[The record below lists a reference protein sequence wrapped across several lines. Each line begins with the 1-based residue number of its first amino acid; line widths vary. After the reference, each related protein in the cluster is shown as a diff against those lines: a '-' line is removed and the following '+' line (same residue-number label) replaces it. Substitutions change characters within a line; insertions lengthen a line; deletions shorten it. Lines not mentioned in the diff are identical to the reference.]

1 MRKLLILSSFVLL
14 FLFYELAIS
23 QYHFSIIPEEL
34 EPENAPGYYDYKG
47 ITHAHTNIGLGSAPP
62 SEVVEAAQEVGLDFL
77 ILTDLNNFNPN
88 REIAGYHRQT
98 LVFVA
103 QQFSYL
109 DSRLIIYDSLNPRT
123 IGTLGEAQMTLA
135 DLLSQSGKDS
145 QQDLIVLAHPFKS
158 GYSWSGAY
166 PSGLDGIEVI
176 NLKSVWRKAWESY
189 KPSFFWSVLIYPF
202 NSQLAFVRLY
212 TEPRDEIQ
220 LWNKLNQTQKAL
232 GFSGAEAT
240 ARTGSISGELYFK
253 FPSYQTS
260 FALSTN
266 HVLLRSELTGDKTKD
281 SQKIMEALSGGQ
293 FYMALDLLGNPKGF
307 SYSLIDGE
315 RILPMG
321 SEVQFKK
328 GMKLSVH
335 LPRKPKVPFEI
346 QVFKDG
352 DHMMSSSSV
361 ESEYEVHGPGV
372 YRVVVRAI
380 PTLPLPDGKRWI
392 SWIYSN
398 PIYVR

>member
-23 QYHFSIIPEEL
+23 QYHFSIIPDEL

-47 ITHAHTNIGLGSAPP
+47 ITHAHTSLGLGSSSP
-62 SEVVEAAQEVGLDFL
+62 SEVVQAAQEVGLDFL
-77 ILTDLNNFNPN
+77 FLTDLNNFNPN
-88 REIAGYHRQT
+88 RDEAGYHRQT

-109 DSRLIIYDSLNPRT
+109 DSRLILYDSMNPKS
-123 IGTLGEAQMTLA
+123 IGTFGEAQMTLT
-135 DLLSQSGKDS
+135 DLLSQSGQDAK
-145 QQDLIVLAHPFKS
+145 QDLIVLAHPFKA

-166 PSGLDGIEVI
+166 PTGLDGIEVI
-176 NLKSVWRKAWESY
+176 NLKSVWQRAWLKY
-189 KPSFFWSVLIYPF
+189 KPSFLWSVLIYPF

-212 TEPRDEIQ
+212 SEPREEIQ
-220 LWNKLNQTQKAL
+220 LWNKLNQTQRAL

-240 ARTGSISGELYFK
+240 ARTGSVGDFYLK

-260 FALSTN
+260 FSLSTN

-281 SQKIMEALSGGQ
+281 SQKIMEALLGGQ

-307 SYSLIDGE
+307 AFSLLEGE
-315 RILPMG
+315 HIYPMG
-321 SEVQFKK
+321 ADVPFKK
-328 GMKLSVH
+328 GMKLSVR
-335 LPRKPKVPFEI
+335 LPRKPKVPFDI
-346 QVFKDG
+346 QVYKDG
-352 DHMMSSSSV
+352 EQMMSASSV
-361 ESEYEVHGPGV
+361 ESEYEVHGAGV
-372 YRVVVRAI
+372 YRIVVRVI

-392 SWIYSN
+392 PWIYSN
-398 PIYVR
+398 PIYIR

>member
-23 QYHFSIIPEEL
+23 QFHFSILPEEL

-47 ITHAHTNIGLGSAPP
+47 ITHAHTSLGLGSANP

-77 ILTDLNNFNPN
+77 FLTDLNNFNPN
-88 REIAGYHRQT
+88 RDIAGYHRQT

-109 DSRLIIYDSLNPRT
+109 DSRLIVYDSLNPRSIST
-123 IGTLGEAQMTLA
+123 FGEAQMTLT
-135 DLLSQSGKDS
+135 DLLSQSGRDAK
-145 QQDLIVLAHPFKS
+145 QDLILLAHPFKA

-166 PSGLDGIEVI
+166 PSGLDAIEVI
-176 NLKSVWRKAWESY
+176 NLKSVWQRAWINY
-189 KPSFFWSVLIYPF
+189 KPSFLWSILIYPF

-212 TEPRDEIQ
+212 SEPRDEIQ
-220 LWNKLNQTQKAL
+220 LWNRLNQSQKVL

-240 ARTGSISGELYFK
+240 ARTGSIGDFYLK
-253 FPSYQTS
+253 FPSYQTNFS
-260 FALSTN
+260 LSTN

-281 SQKIMEALSGGQ
+281 SQKIMEALSAGQ

-307 SYSLIDGE
+307 AFSLLDDEHIY
-315 RILPMG
+315 PMG
-321 SEVQFKK
+321 SEVPFRK
-328 GMKLSVH
+328 GMKLNVR
-335 LPRKPKVPFEI
+335 LPRKPKVPFDVQFYKNGE
-346 QVFKDG
+346 
-352 DHMMSSSSV
+352 HMMSASSV
-361 ESEYEVHGPGV
+361 ENEYEVHGPGV
-372 YRVVVRAI
+372 YRVVVRVI

-398 PIYVR
+398 PIYIR